1 MRQLLTCELV
11 CQLSAAVT
19 SLEHMTSQT
28 TIDTTGPGDKA
39 PAAPSDLS
47 PASGLRGHPWFT
59 LITVAVGVMMVALDG
74 TIVAIANP
82 AIQKDLKASFADVQW
97 ITNGYFLALAV
108 SLITA
113 GKLGDRFGHRQ
124 TFLIG
129 VVGFAAAS
137 GAIGLSSSIAAV
149 VTFRVFQGLFGALLM
164 PAALGLLRATFPAE
178 KLNMAIGIWGMVI
191 GASTAGGPIL
201 GGVLVEHVNWQS
213 VFFINVPV
221 GAIALVLG
229 LLILLD
235 HRAALGRGPLNEHS
249 ASRSFDILGIVLLSG
264 AMFCLVWALIKAP
277 TWGWGD
283 GRTWTFIAVSVVGF
297 ALFSFWETKVKEPLI
312 PLGLFRSVP
321 LSAGVVLMVLMA
333 IAFMGGL
340 FFVTFY
346 LQNVHGMKPID
357 AGLHLLPL
365 TGMMIVGSPL
375 AGAMITKLGPRIPLA
390 GGMAAT
396 AIAMYGMSTLQTD
409 TGSAVMS
416 LWFALLGLG
425 LAPVMVGATEV
436 IVGNAPMEL
445 SGVAGGLQQAAM
457 QIGGSLGTAV
467 LGAVMASKVDGDL
480 AANWKDAGLPPLTP
494 TQLDQASEAVQVGV
508 APVAKGTPE
517 AIAAKI
523 ADVAHDTFISGMSLA
538 SLVACSVAVVAVFVA
553 LLTKRGENAEAG
565 AGAAHI

>member
-1 MRQLLTCELV
+1 
-11 CQLSAAVT
+11 
-19 SLEHMTSQT
+19 
-28 TIDTTGPGDKA
+28 
-39 PAAPSDLS
+39 
-47 PASGLRGHPWFT
+47 
-59 LITVAVGVMMVALDG
+59 MVALDG

-82 AIQKDLKASFADVQW
+82 TIKADLGASFADVQW

-108 SLITA
+108 TLITA
-113 GKLGDRFGHRQ
+113 GKIGDRFGHRQ

-137 GAIGLSSSIAAV
+137 GAIGLSDSIALV
-149 VTFRVFQGLFGALLM
+149 ITFRVFQGLFGALLM

-201 GGVLVEHVNWQS
+201 GGVLVQHVSWQS

-221 GAIALVLG
+221 GALALVLG

-235 HRAALGRGPLNEHS
+235 HRAENAP
-249 ASRSFDILGIVLLSG
+249 RSFDILGIALLSG

-283 GRTWTFIAVSVVGF
+283 GKTWAFLIASLVGF
-297 ALFSFWETKVKEPLI
+297 ALFGFWETRVREPLI
-312 PLGLFRSVP
+312 PLALFRSVP

-346 LQNVHGMKPID
+346 LQNVHGMSPVD

-365 TGMMIVGSPL
+365 TGMMIVGSPV
-375 AGAMITKLGPRIPLA
+375 AGMLITKTGPRIPLA
-390 GGMAAT
+390 GGMALT
-396 AIAMYGMSTLQTD
+396 AIAMYGMSTLETD
-409 TGSAVMS
+409 TSGAVMS

-467 LGAVMASKVDGDL
+467 LGAVMASKVDNDL
-480 AANWKDAGLPPLTP
+480 AGNWADAKLPPLTGA
-494 TQLDQASEAVQVGV
+494 QLDQASEAVQVGV
-508 APVAKGTPE
+508 APVPKGTPA
-517 AIAAKI
+517 AIAEQI
-523 ADVAHDTFISGMSLA
+523 TGVAHDTFISGMSLA
-538 SLVACSVAVVAVFVA
+538 SLVASGVAAVAILVA
-553 LLTKRGENAEAG
+553 MLTKRGENADAAG
-565 AGAAHI
+565 AGAGHI

>member
-1 MRQLLTCELV
+1 
-11 CQLSAAVT
+11 
-19 SLEHMTSQT
+19 MTSQT
-28 TIDTTGPGDKA
+28 TIDKTGPGSG
-39 PAAPSDLS
+39 PPTPSDAT
-47 PASGLRGHPWFT
+47 PASGLRGHPWVT
-59 LITVAVGVMMVALDG
+59 LVTVAVGVMMVALDG

-82 AIQKDLKASFADVQW
+82 AIGKDLGASLSELQW
-97 ITNGYFLALAV
+97 ITNAYFLALAV

-129 VVGFAAAS
+129 VTGFAAAS
-137 GAIGLSSSIAAV
+137 GAIGLSDSIAMV

-221 GAIALVLG
+221 GVLALVLG
-229 LLILLD
+229 VLILLD
-235 HRAALGRGPLNEHS
+235 HRAENAP
-249 ASRSFDILGIVLLSG
+249 RSFDILGIVLLS
-264 AMFCLVWALIKAP
+264 ASMFFLVWALIKAP
-277 TWGWGD
+277 EWGWGSS
-283 GRTWTFIAVSVVGF
+283 RTWLFVAVSVVGF
-297 ALFSFWETKVKEPLI
+297 ALFAFWETKVKEPLI
-312 PLGLFRSVP
+312 PLAMFRSVP

-346 LQNVHGMKPID
+346 LQNVHGMSPID

-365 TGMMIVGSPL
+365 TGMMIVASPL
-375 AGAMITKLGPRIPLA
+375 AGAMITKVGPRIPLA
-390 GGMAAT
+390 GGMVFT
-396 AIAMYGMSTLQTD
+396 AVAMFGMSTLETD
-409 TGSAVMS
+409 TGSVAMS
-416 LWFALLGLG
+416 IWFAMLGLG

-467 LGAVMASKVDGDL
+467 LGAVMASKVDSDL
-480 AANWKDAGLPPLTP
+480 PGNWADAGLPPLTP
-494 TQLDQASEAVQVGV
+494 EQLGQASEAVQVGA
-508 APVAKGTPE
+508 APVTEGTP
-517 AIAAKI
+517 APIAAKI

-538 SLVACSVAVVAVFVA
+538 SLVAAGVATVAVLVAF
-553 LLTKRGENAEAG
+553 LTKRGDNAEAG
-565 AGAAHI
+565 AGVGHI

>member
-1 MRQLLTCELV
+1 
-11 CQLSAAVT
+11 
-19 SLEHMTSQT
+19 
-28 TIDTTGPGDKA
+28 
-39 PAAPSDLS
+39 
-47 PASGLRGHPWFT
+47 
-59 LITVAVGVMMVALDG
+59 MMVALDG

-82 AIQKDLKASFADVQW
+82 AIQKDLGASFADVQW

-108 SLITA
+108 TLITA

-137 GAIGLSSSIAAV
+137 GAIGLSDSIALV

-201 GGVLVEHVNWQS
+201 GGLLVQHVSWQS

-221 GAIALVLG
+221 GVAALVLG
-229 LLILLD
+229 LLILTD
-235 HRAALGRGPLNEHS
+235 HRAQNAP
-249 ASRSFDILGIVLLSG
+249 RSFDIPGIALLSG

-277 TWGWGD
+277 AWGWGA
-283 GRTWTFIAVSVVGF
+283 GLTWTFLGASVLGF
-297 ALFSFWETKVKEPLI
+297 ALFALWETRVEEPLI

-333 IAFMGGL
+333 IAFLGGL

-346 LQNVHGMKPID
+346 LQNVHGMSPVD

-375 AGAMITKLGPRIPLA
+375 AGALITKTGPRIPLA
-390 GGMAAT
+390 GGMALT
-396 AIAMYGMSTLQTD
+396 AISMYGMSTLD
-409 TGSAVMS
+409 TGTSGGVMS
-416 LWFALLGLG
+416 LWFAGLGLG

-480 AANWKDAGLPPLTP
+480 AGNWTAAKLPPLTP
-494 TQLDQASEAVQVGV
+494 AQLDQASQAVQVGA
-508 APVAKGTPE
+508 APVAKGTPPE
-517 AIAAKI
+517 LAAKI
-523 ADVAHDTFISGMSLA
+523 TTVAHDTFISGMSLA
-538 SLVACSVAVVAVFVA
+538 CLVAAVVAVVAVFVA
-553 LLTKRGENAEAG
+553 LLTKRGENADAAG
-565 AGAAHI
+565 AGAGHV

>member
-1 MRQLLTCELV
+1 
-11 CQLSAAVT
+11 
-19 SLEHMTSQT
+19 MTSQT
-28 TIDTTGPGDKA
+28 TIDKTGSGGDA
-39 PAAPSDLS
+39 PAVPSDAA
-47 PASGLRGHPWFT
+47 PAKGLRGHPWFT

-82 AIQKDLKASFADVQW
+82 AIQKDLGATFAEVQW

-137 GAIGLSSSIAAV
+137 GAIGMSDSIALV

-221 GAIALVLG
+221 GILAVVLG
-229 LLILLD
+229 VLILLD
-235 HRAALGRGPLNEHS
+235 HRAEKAP
-249 ASRSFDILGIVLLSG
+249 RSFDILGIALLSA

-277 TWGWGD
+277 EWGWGD
-283 GRTWTFIAVSVVGF
+283 GKTWAFIAASVIGF
-297 ALFSFWETKVKEPLI
+297 ALFGFWETKVREPLI
-312 PLGLFRSVP
+312 PLALFRSVP

-346 LQNVHGMKPID
+346 LQNVHGMSPID

-375 AGAMITKLGPRIPLA
+375 AGAMITKFGPRVPLA
-390 GGMAAT
+390 GGMALT

-409 TGSAVMS
+409 TGSGIMS
-416 LWFALLGLG
+416 VWFALLGLG

-467 LGAVMASKVDGDL
+467 LGAVMASKVDSDL
-480 AANWKDAGLPPLTP
+480 AGNWADAGLPALTP
-494 TQLDQASEAVQVGV
+494 AQEAQASEAVQVGV
-508 APVAKGTPE
+508 APVAPGTPD
-517 AIAAKI
+517 AVVTKI
-523 ADVAHDTFISGMSLA
+523 TDVAHDTFISGMSLA
-538 SLVACSVAVVAVFVA
+538 SLVAAGVALVAVAVAF
-553 LLTKRGENAEAG
+553 LTKRGENAEAG

>member
-1 MRQLLTCELV
+1 
-11 CQLSAAVT
+11 
-19 SLEHMTSQT
+19 MTSQT
-28 TIDTTGPGDKA
+28 TIDKAGPGDGT
-39 PAAPSDLS
+39 PAAPSDAT
-47 PASGLRGHPWFT
+47 PGRGLRGHPWFT

-82 AIQKDLKASFADVQW
+82 AIASDLGATFAEVQW
-97 ITNGYFLALAV
+97 ITNSYFLALAV

-137 GAIGLSSSIAAV
+137 GAIGLSDSIALV
-149 VTFRVFQGLFGALLM
+149 IVFRVLQGLFGALLM

-221 GAIALVLG
+221 GVLAVALG
-229 LLILLD
+229 AWILLD
-235 HRAALGRGPLNEHS
+235 HRAENAP
-249 ASRSFDILGIVLLSG
+249 RSFDLLGIGLLSG

-277 TWGWGD
+277 EWGWGD
-283 GRTWTFIAVSVVGF
+283 TKTWAFIAVAVVGF
-297 ALFSFWETKVKEPLI
+297 ALFAFWETKVKEPLI

-346 LQNVHGMKPID
+346 LQNVHGMSPID

-375 AGAMITKLGPRIPLA
+375 AGAMITKVGPRIPLA
-390 GGMAAT
+390 GGMAFT
-396 AIAMYGMSTLQTD
+396 ALAMYGMSTLEKT
-409 TGSAVMS
+409 TGSGVMS

-467 LGAVMASKVDGDL
+467 LGAVMASKVDSDL
-480 AANWKDAGLPPLTP
+480 EGNWAKAGLPPLTP
-494 TQLDQASEAVQVGV
+494 EQAGQASEAVQVGV
-508 APVAKGTPE
+508 APVAEGTPPQ
-517 AIAAKI
+517 IAAKI
-523 ADVAHDTFISGMSLA
+523 TDVAHDTFISGMSMA
-538 SLVACSVAVVAVFVA
+538 SLTAAGVAAVAVLVAF
-553 LLTKRGENAEAG
+553 LTKRGANAEAG
-565 AGAAHI
+565 AGVGHI

>member
-1 MRQLLTCELV
+1 
-11 CQLSAAVT
+11 
-19 SLEHMTSQT
+19 MTSQT
-28 TIDTTGPGDKA
+28 TVDKADKA
-39 PAAPSDLS
+39 PEPVSVPAP
-47 PASGLRGHPWFT
+47 AKGLRGHPWLT
-59 LITVAVGVMMVALDG
+59 LFSVAIGVMMVALDG

-82 AIQKDLKASFADVQW
+82 AIQKDLGASFADVQW

-108 SLITA
+108 TLITA

-129 VVGFAAAS
+129 VIGFAAAS
-137 GAIGLSSSIAAV
+137 GAIGLSDSIALV

-201 GGVLVEHVNWQS
+201 GGLLVQHVSWQS

-221 GAIALVLG
+221 GVIALVLG
-229 LLILLD
+229 LLILKD
-235 HRAALGRGPLNEHS
+235 HRAENAP
-249 ASRSFDILGIVLLSG
+249 RSFDILGIVLLSG

-283 GRTWTFIAVSVVGF
+283 GLTWTFLAASVLCF
-297 ALFSFWETKVKEPLI
+297 ALFAIWETRVKEPLI
-312 PLGLFRSVP
+312 PLALFRSVP

-346 LQNVHGMKPID
+346 LQNVHGMSPVD
-357 AGLHLLPL
+357 SGLHLLPL

-375 AGAMITKLGPRIPLA
+375 AGAMITKVGPRIPLA
-390 GGMAAT
+390 GGMLLT
-396 AIAMYGMSTLQTD
+396 AVAMYGMSTLESG
-409 TGSAVMS
+409 TGSGIMS

-467 LGAVMASKVDGDL
+467 LGAVMASKVDNDL
-480 AANWKDAGLPPLTP
+480 AGNWTDAKLPPLTP
-494 TQLDQASEAVQVGV
+494 AQLDQASEAVQVGV
-508 APVAKGTPE
+508 GPVPKGTPAVLAE
-517 AIAAKI
+517 KI
-523 ADVAHDTFISGMSLA
+523 TSVAHDTFISGMSLA
-538 SLVACSVAVVAVFVA
+538 CLVAAGVAVVAIFVA
-553 LLTKRGENAEAG
+553 LLTKRGANAEAG

>member
-1 MRQLLTCELV
+1 MSCQLLTGEMN
-11 CQLSAAVT
+11 CQVSVTDT
-19 SLEHMTSQT
+19 SLERMTSQT
-28 TIDTTGPGDKA
+28 TLDKA
-39 PAAPSDLS
+39 GQGDGPSAGPS
-47 PASGLRGHPWFT
+47 EATPGKGLRGHPWFT
-59 LITVAVGVMMVALDG
+59 LFTVAVGVMMVALDG

-82 AIQKDLKASFADVQW
+82 AIASDLGATLADVQW
-97 ITNGYFLALAV
+97 ITNAYFLALAV

-137 GAIGLSSSIAAV
+137 GAIGLSDSITLV
-149 VTFRVFQGLFGALLM
+149 IVFRVLQGLFGALLM

-201 GGVLVEHVNWQS
+201 GGVLVEHVSWQS

-221 GAIALVLG
+221 GVLAVALGVW
-229 LLILLD
+229 ILLD
-235 HRAALGRGPLNEHS
+235 HRAENAP
-249 ASRSFDILGIVLLSG
+249 RSFDIPGIALLSG

-277 TWGWGD
+277 EWGWGD
-283 GRTWTFIAVSVVGF
+283 GRTWAFIAASVVGF
-297 ALFSFWETKVKEPLI
+297 AVFAFWETKVREPLI
-312 PLGLFRSVP
+312 PLALFRSVP

-346 LQNVHGMKPID
+346 LQNVHGLSPVD

-375 AGAMITKLGPRIPLA
+375 AGVMITKVGPRIPLA
-390 GGMAAT
+390 GGMACT
-396 AIAMYGMSTLQTD
+396 ALAMYGISTLEKS
-409 TGSAVMS
+409 TGSLTMS
-416 LWFALLGLG
+416 IWFALLGLG

-436 IVGNAPMEL
+436 IVGNAPLEL
-445 SGVAGGLQQAAM
+445 SGVAGGLQQSAM
-457 QIGGSLGTAV
+457 QVGGSLGTAV

-480 AANWKDAGLPPLTP
+480 PGNWEKAGLPPLTP
-494 TQLDQASEAVQVGV
+494 EQAGQASEAVQVGV
-508 APVAKGTPE
+508 PPVPKGTPE

-523 ADVAHDTFISGMSLA
+523 TDVAHDTFISGMSVA
-538 SLVACSVAVVAVFVA
+538 SLVAAGVAAVAVLVA

-565 AGAAHI
+565 AGVGHI

>member
-1 MRQLLTCELV
+1 
-11 CQLSAAVT
+11 
-19 SLEHMTSQT
+19 MTSQT
-28 TIDTTGPGDKA
+28 TIDKTGSGGDA
-39 PAAPSDLS
+39 PAVPSDAA
-47 PASGLRGHPWFT
+47 PAKGLRGHPWFT

-82 AIQKDLKASFADVQW
+82 AIQKDLGATFAEVQW

-137 GAIGLSSSIAAV
+137 GAIGMSDSIALV

-221 GAIALVLG
+221 GILAVVLG
-229 LLILLD
+229 VLILLD
-235 HRAALGRGPLNEHS
+235 HRAEKAP
-249 ASRSFDILGIVLLSG
+249 RSFDILGIALLSA

-277 TWGWGD
+277 EWGWGD
-283 GRTWTFIAVSVVGF
+283 GKTWAFIAASVIGF
-297 ALFSFWETKVKEPLI
+297 ALFGFWETKVREPLI
-312 PLGLFRSVP
+312 PLALFRSVP

-346 LQNVHGMKPID
+346 LQNVHGMSPID

-375 AGAMITKLGPRIPLA
+375 AGAMITKFGPRVPLA
-390 GGMAAT
+390 GGMALT
-396 AIAMYGMSTLQTD
+396 AIAMYGMSTLATD
-409 TGSAVMS
+409 TGSGIMS
-416 LWFALLGLG
+416 VWFALLGLG

-467 LGAVMASKVDGDL
+467 LGAVMASKVDSDL
-480 AANWKDAGLPPLTP
+480 AGNWADAGLPALTP
-494 TQLDQASEAVQVGV
+494 AQEAQASEAVQVGV
-508 APVAKGTPE
+508 APVAPGTPD
-517 AIAAKI
+517 AVVTKI
-523 ADVAHDTFISGMSLA
+523 TDVAHDTFISGMSLA
-538 SLVACSVAVVAVFVA
+538 SLVAAGVALVAVAVAF
-553 LLTKRGENAEAG
+553 LTKRGENAEAG

>member
-1 MRQLLTCELV
+1 
-11 CQLSAAVT
+11 
-19 SLEHMTSQT
+19 MTSQT
-28 TIDTTGPGDKA
+28 TIDTTGAGDGA
-39 PAAPSDLS
+39 SRSPSDQP
-47 PASGLRGHPWFT
+47 PASGLRGHPWLT
-59 LITVAVGVMMVALDG
+59 LLTVAVGVMMVALDG

-82 AIQKDLKASFADVQW
+82 AIQADLKASFADVQW

-108 SLITA
+108 ALITA

-149 VTFRVFQGLFGALLM
+149 VTFRVLQGLFGALLM

-221 GAIALVLG
+221 GVLACVLG
-229 LLILLD
+229 VLILLD
-235 HRAALGRGPLNEHS
+235 HRAENAP
-249 ASRSFDILGIVLLSG
+249 RSFDILGIALLST

-283 GRTWTFIAVSVVGF
+283 GLTWSFIVASAVLFTLF
-297 ALFSFWETKVKEPLI
+297 AFWETKVKEPLI
-312 PLGLFRSVP
+312 PLGLFRSVA

-346 LQNVHGMKPID
+346 LQNVHGMSPID

-390 GGMAAT
+390 GGMASV
-396 AIAMYGMSTLQTD
+396 AIAMFGMSTLETD

-480 AANWKDAGLPPLTP
+480 AGNWKDAGLPALTP
-494 TQLDQASEAVQVGV
+494 AQLDQASEAVQVGV
-508 APVAKGTPE
+508 APVAKGTPPE
-517 AIAAKI
+517 IVAKI
-523 ADVAHDTFISGMSLA
+523 TDVAHDTFISGMSLA
-538 SLVACSVAVVAVFVA
+538 SLVAAGVAAFAILVA
-553 LLTKRGENAEAG
+553 LFTKRGANAEAG
-565 AGAAHI
+565 AGVGHI

>member
-1 MRQLLTCELV
+1 
-11 CQLSAAVT
+11 
-19 SLEHMTSQT
+19 MTSQT
-28 TIDTTGPGDKA
+28 TIDTTGSGGKASAGPSGATPGK
-39 PAAPSDLS
+39 
-47 PASGLRGHPWFT
+47 GLRGHPWLT

-82 AIQKDLKASFADVQW
+82 AIQKDLGATFAEVQW

-137 GAIGLSSSIAAV
+137 GAIGLSDSIAFV
-149 VTFRVFQGLFGALLM
+149 VVFRVLQGLFGALLM

-221 GAIALVLG
+221 GVVAVVLG
-229 LLILLD
+229 VLILLD
-235 HRAALGRGPLNEHS
+235 HRAENAP
-249 ASRSFDILGIVLLSG
+249 RSFDLLGIALLST
-264 AMFCLVWALIKAP
+264 AVFCLVWALIKAP
-277 TWGWGD
+277 PSEWGWGD
-283 GRTWTFIAVSVVGF
+283 VKTLSFLGASVLCF
-297 ALFSFWETKVKEPLI
+297 ALFAFWETKVKEPLI
-312 PLGLFRSVP
+312 PLALFRSVA

-346 LQNVHGMKPID
+346 LQNVHGMSPID

-375 AGAMITKLGPRIPLA
+375 AGAMITKLGPRVPLA
-390 GGMAAT
+390 GGMALT
-396 AIAMYGMSTLQTD
+396 AIAMYGMSTLETD
-409 TGSAVMS
+409 TGSGIMS

-467 LGAVMASKVDGDL
+467 LGAVMASKVNSDL
-480 AANWKDAGLPPLTP
+480 AGNWEKAGLPPLTP
-494 TQLDQASEAVQVGV
+494 EQEHQASEAVQVGV
-508 APVAKGTPE
+508 PPVAPGTPD

-523 ADVAHDTFISGMSLA
+523 TGVAHDTFISGMSAA
-538 SLVACSVAVVAVFVA
+538 SLVAAGVAVVAVLVA
-553 LLTKRGENAEAG
+553 FLTKRGENAEAG

>member
-1 MRQLLTCELV
+1 
-11 CQLSAAVT
+11 
-19 SLEHMTSQT
+19 MTSQT
-28 TIDTTGPGDKA
+28 TIDKTGSGGDA
-39 PAAPSDLS
+39 PVVPSDAT
-47 PASGLRGHPWFT
+47 PGKGLRGHPWLT

-82 AIQKDLKASFADVQW
+82 AIQKDLGATFAQVQW

-137 GAIGLSSSIAAV
+137 GAIGLSDSIALV

-221 GAIALVLG
+221 GILAVVLG
-229 LLILLD
+229 VMILLD
-235 HRAALGRGPLNEHS
+235 HRAENAP
-249 ASRSFDILGIVLLSG
+249 RSFDILGIALLSA
-264 AMFCLVWALIKAP
+264 AMFSLVWALIKAP
-277 TWGWGD
+277 EWGWGD
-283 GRTWTFIAVSVVGF
+283 GRTWLFIAASVVGF
-297 ALFSFWETKVKEPLI
+297 TVFALWETKVKEPLI

-346 LQNVHGMKPID
+346 LQNVHGMSPID

-375 AGAMITKLGPRIPLA
+375 AGAMITKVGPRIPLA
-390 GGMAAT
+390 GGMAFT

-409 TGSAVMS
+409 TASGVMS
-416 LWFALLGLG
+416 LWFAMLGLG

-436 IVGNAPMEL
+436 IVGNAPLEL

-467 LGAVMASKVDGDL
+467 LGAVMASKVDSDL
-480 AANWKDAGLPPLTP
+480 AGNWTSAGLPPLTAA
-494 TQLDQASEAVQVGV
+494 QEAQASEAVQVGV
-508 APVAKGTPE
+508 PPVAPGTPD

-523 ADVAHDTFISGMSLA
+523 TGVAHDTFISGMSAA
-538 SLVACSVAVVAVFVA
+538 SLVAAAVAVVAVGIAF
-553 LLTKRGENAEAG
+553 LTKRGENAEAG

>member
-1 MRQLLTCELV
+1 
-11 CQLSAAVT
+11 
-19 SLEHMTSQT
+19 MTSQT
-28 TIDTTGPGDKA
+28 TISATGPGDKA
-39 PAAPSDLS
+39 AAAPSDPTPS
-47 PASGLRGHPWFT
+47 TGLRGHPWFT

-82 AIQKDLKASFADVQW
+82 AIQKDLGASFADVQW

-129 VVGFAAAS
+129 VTGFAAAS
-137 GAIGLSSSIAAV
+137 GAIGLSHSIAFV
-149 VTFRVFQGLFGALLM
+149 VTFRVLQGLFGALLM

-178 KLNMAIGIWGMVI
+178 KLNMAIGLWGMVI

-221 GAIALVLG
+221 GAIALILG
-229 LLILLD
+229 LLILRD
-235 HRAALGRGPLNEHS
+235 HRAENAP
-249 ASRSFDILGIVLLSG
+249 RSFDLLGIALLSG

-277 TWGWGD
+277 TWGWGS
-283 GRTWTFIAVSVVGF
+283 GTTWAFLAASVLGF
-297 ALFSFWETKVKEPLI
+297 GLFAFWEQRVKEPLI

-346 LQNVHGMKPID
+346 LQNVHGMSPID

-375 AGAMITKLGPRIPLA
+375 AGAAITKLGPRIPLA

-396 AIAMYGMSTLQTD
+396 AIAMYGMSTLESD

-416 LWFALLGLG
+416 IWFALLGFG

-467 LGAVMASKVDGDL
+467 LGAVMASRVDSDL
-480 AANWKDAGLPPLTP
+480 PGNWTDAGLPKLTRP
-494 TQLDQASEAVQVGV
+494 QLDATAEAVQVGV
-508 APVAKGTPE
+508 APVAPGTP
-517 AIAAKI
+517 AAVAAKI
-523 ADVAHDTFISGMSLA
+523 TQVAHDTFISGMSLA
-538 SLVACSVAVVAVFVA
+538 CLVAAGVAVVAVFVA

>member
-1 MRQLLTCELV
+1 
-11 CQLSAAVT
+11 
-19 SLEHMTSQT
+19 MTSQT
-28 TIDTTGPGDKA
+28 TLGKLGPGDGVPSGSA
-39 PAAPSDLS
+39 PAR
-47 PASGLRGHPWFT
+47 GLRGHPWVT
-59 LITVAVGVMMVALDG
+59 LVTVAVGVMMVALDG

-82 AIQKDLKASFADVQW
+82 AIQNDLGASLADVQW
-97 ITNGYFLALAV
+97 ITNAYFLALAV
-108 SLITA
+108 ALITA

-129 VVGFAAAS
+129 VAGFAVSS
-137 GAIGLSSSIAAV
+137 GAIGLSSSIGAV
-149 VTFRVFQGLFGALLM
+149 IVFRVFQGLFGALLM

-221 GAIALVLG
+221 GILAVVLG
-229 LLILLD
+229 VLILLD
-235 HRAALGRGPLNEHS
+235 HRAENRP
-249 ASRSFDILGIVLLSG
+249 RSFDILGIVLLS
-264 AMFCLVWALIKAP
+264 ASMFALVWALIKAP
-277 TWGWGD
+277 EWGWGS
-283 GRTWTFIAVSVVGF
+283 GQTWLYIIGSVVGF
-297 ALFSFWETKVKEPLI
+297 ALFSFWETKVREPLI
-312 PLGLFRSVP
+312 PLAMFRSVP

-346 LQNVHGMKPID
+346 LQNVHGMSPVD

-365 TGMMIVGSPL
+365 TAMMIVASPL
-375 AGAMITKLGPRIPLA
+375 AGAAITKVGPRIPLA
-390 GGMAAT
+390 GGMTCT
-396 AIAMYGMSTLQTD
+396 AIAMYGISTLQTD
-409 TGSAVMS
+409 SGSGVMS

-467 LGAVMASKVDGDL
+467 LGAVMASKVDSDL
-480 AANWKDAGLPPLTP
+480 AGNWADAGLPELSPA
-494 TQLDQASEAVQVGV
+494 QAHQASEAVQVGV
-508 APVAKGTPE
+508 APVPPGTPAE
-517 AIAAKI
+517 IAGKI
-523 ADVAHDTFISGMSLA
+523 SDVAHDTFISGMSLA
-538 SLVACSVAVVAVFVA
+538 SLVAAGVAVVAVAVA
-553 LLTKRGENAEAG
+553 FLTKRGDNAEAG
-565 AGAAHI
+565 AGMGHI

>member
-1 MRQLLTCELV
+1 
-11 CQLSAAVT
+11 
-19 SLEHMTSQT
+19 MTSQT
-28 TIDTTGPGDKA
+28 TIDTTGPGDRA
-39 PAAPSDLS
+39 STDPSGPTPAA
-47 PASGLRGHPWFT
+47 GLRGHPWLT

-82 AIQKDLKASFADVQW
+82 AIQKDLGASFADVQW

-108 SLITA
+108 CLITA

-129 VVGFAAAS
+129 VTGFAAAS
-137 GAIGLSSSIAAV
+137 GAIGLSNSIAAV
-149 VTFRVFQGLFGALLM
+149 VTFRVLQGLFGALLM

-221 GAIALVLG
+221 GALALLLG

-235 HRAALGRGPLNEHS
+235 HRAKNAP
-249 ASRSFDILGIVLLSG
+249 RSFDLPGIVLLSG

-283 GRTWTFIAVSVVGF
+283 VKTWSFIGASALLFVLF
-297 ALFSFWETKVKEPLI
+297 ALWETRVAEPLI
-312 PLGLFRSVP
+312 PLGMFRSVP

-346 LQNVHGMKPID
+346 LQNVHGMSPID

-375 AGAMITKLGPRIPLA
+375 AGAAITKLGPRIPLA

-396 AIAMYGMSTLQTD
+396 AVAMYGMSTLEAD
-409 TGSAVMS
+409 TGSGVMS
-416 LWFALLGLG
+416 IWFALLGFG

-467 LGAVMASKVDGDL
+467 LGAVMASKVDSDL
-480 AANWKDAGLPPLTP
+480 PGNWTGAGLPKLTP
-494 TQLDQASEAVQVGV
+494 EQLDQASEAVQVGV
-508 APVAKGTPE
+508 APVAKGMPE
-517 AIAAKI
+517 QLVAKI
-523 ADVAHDTFISGMSLA
+523 TSVAHDTFISGMSLA
-538 SLVACSVAVVAVFVA
+538 SLVAAGVAAFAVLVA
-553 LLTKRGENAEAG
+553 LLTKRGQNAEAG
-565 AGAAHI
+565 AGVGHI

>member
-1 MRQLLTCELV
+1 
-11 CQLSAAVT
+11 
-19 SLEHMTSQT
+19 MTSQT
-28 TIDTTGPGDKA
+28 IGTTGSGGRA
-39 PAAPSDLS
+39 PQAPSEEAPRS
-47 PASGLRGHPWFT
+47 SGLRGHPWFT

-129 VVGFAAAS
+129 VTGFAAAS
-137 GAIGLSSSIAAV
+137 GAIGLSHSIAAV

-235 HRAALGRGPLNEHS
+235 HRAENAP
-249 ASRSFDILGIVLLSG
+249 RSFDILGIALLSA

-283 GRTWTFIAVSVVGF
+283 GRTWTFIAASVLGF

-346 LQNVHGMKPID
+346 LQNVHGMSPID

-365 TGMMIVGSPL
+365 TGMMIVASPL
-375 AGAMITKLGPRIPLA
+375 AGFAITKLGPRVPLA
-390 GGMAAT
+390 GGMIAT
-396 AIAMYGMSTLQTD
+396 AVAMYGMSTLEVD

-416 LWFALLGLG
+416 IWFGLLGLG

-467 LGAVMASKVDGDL
+467 LGAVMASKVDNDL

-494 TQLDQASEAVQVGV
+494 AQLHQASEAVQVGV

-517 AIAAKI
+517 PIVAKI
-523 ADVAHDTFISGMSLA
+523 TGVAHDTFISGMSLA
-538 SLVACSVAVVAVFVA
+538 SLVACGVAAVAVLVA

-565 AGAAHI
+565 AGVGHV

>member
-1 MRQLLTCELV
+1 
-11 CQLSAAVT
+11 
-19 SLEHMTSQT
+19 MTSQT
-28 TIDTTGPGDKA
+28 TISATGPGDKA
-39 PAAPSDLS
+39 PAAPSDPTPS
-47 PASGLRGHPWFT
+47 TGLRGHPWFT

-82 AIQKDLKASFADVQW
+82 AIQKDLGASFADVQW

-129 VVGFAAAS
+129 VTGFALAS
-137 GAIGLSSSIAAV
+137 GAIGLSHSIAFV
-149 VTFRVFQGLFGALLM
+149 VTFRVLQGLFGALLM

-178 KLNMAIGIWGMVI
+178 KLNMAIGLWGMVI

-221 GAIALVLG
+221 GAIALILG
-229 LLILLD
+229 LLILRD
-235 HRAALGRGPLNEHS
+235 HRAENAP
-249 ASRSFDILGIVLLSG
+249 RSFDLLGIALLSG

-277 TWGWGD
+277 TWGWGS
-283 GRTWTFIAVSVVGF
+283 GTTWAFLAASVLGF
-297 ALFSFWETKVKEPLI
+297 ALFAFWEQRVKEPLI

-346 LQNVHGMKPID
+346 LQNVHGMSPID

-375 AGAMITKLGPRIPLA
+375 AGAAITKLGPRIPLA

-396 AIAMYGMSTLQTD
+396 AIAMYGMSTLESD

-416 LWFALLGLG
+416 IWFALLGFG

-467 LGAVMASKVDGDL
+467 LGAVMASRVDSDL
-480 AANWKDAGLPPLTP
+480 PGNWADAGLPKLTQP
-494 TQLDQASEAVQVGV
+494 QLDATAEAVQVGV
-508 APVAKGTPE
+508 APIAKGTPE
-517 AIAAKI
+517 AVAAKI
-523 ADVAHDTFISGMSLA
+523 TQVAHDTFISGMSLA
-538 SLVACSVAVVAVFVA
+538 CLVAAGVAVVAVFVA

>member
-1 MRQLLTCELV
+1 
-11 CQLSAAVT
+11 
-19 SLEHMTSQT
+19 MTSQT
-28 TIDTTGPGDKA
+28 TIDKAGPGDGA
-39 PAAPSDLS
+39 PAAPSDAK
-47 PASGLRGHPWFT
+47 PDKGLRGHPWFT

-82 AIQKDLKASFADVQW
+82 AIGKDLGASLAQLQW
-97 ITNGYFLALAV
+97 ITNAYFLALAV
-108 SLITA
+108 TLITA

-129 VVGFAAAS
+129 VAGFAAAS
-137 GAIGLSSSIAAV
+137 AAIGLSGSIALV

-221 GAIALVLG
+221 GILAVLLG
-229 LLILLD
+229 VWILLD
-235 HRAALGRGPLNEHS
+235 HRAENAP
-249 ASRSFDILGIVLLSG
+249 RSFDVLGIALLSG

-277 TWGWGD
+277 EWGWGD
-283 GRTWTFIAVSVVGF
+283 GETWLYIVASVAGFLLF
-297 ALFSFWETKVKEPLI
+297 ALWETRVKEPLI
-312 PLGLFRSVP
+312 PLTLFRSVP

-346 LQNVHGMKPID
+346 LQNVHGMGPVD

-365 TGMMIVGSPL
+365 TGMMIVASPL
-375 AGAMITKLGPRIPLA
+375 AGALITKVGPRIPLA
-390 GGMAAT
+390 GGMACT
-396 AIAMYGMSTLQTD
+396 AIAMFGMSTLEKD
-409 TGSAVMS
+409 TGSGPMS
-416 LWFALLGLG
+416 LWFAVLGLG

-467 LGAVMASKVDGDL
+467 LGAVMASKVDSDL
-480 AANWKDAGLPPLTP
+480 EGNWTKVGLPPLTP
-494 TQLDQASEAVQVGV
+494 EQSGQAAEAVQVGV
-508 APVAKGTPE
+508 APVPKGTPE

-523 ADVAHDTFISGMSLA
+523 TDVAHDTFISGMHLA
-538 SLVACSVAVVAVFVA
+538 SLVAAGVAVVAVLVA
-553 LLTKRGENAEAG
+553 FLTKRGANAEAG
-565 AGAAHI
+565 AGVGHI

>member
-1 MRQLLTCELV
+1 
-11 CQLSAAVT
+11 
-19 SLEHMTSQT
+19 MTSQT
-28 TIDTTGPGDKA
+28 VNATGPGDEV
-39 PAAPSDLS
+39 PAAPSEAT
-47 PASGLRGHPWFT
+47 PATGRRGHPWLT

-82 AIQKDLKASFADVQW
+82 AIGKDLHASWAQLQW
-97 ITNGYFLALAV
+97 ITNAYFLALAV

-129 VVGFAAAS
+129 VTGFAAAS
-137 GAIGLSSSIAAV
+137 GAIGLSDSIAMV

-213 VFFINVPV
+213 VFFVNVPV
-221 GAIALVLG
+221 GLLALFLG

-235 HRAALGRGPLNEHS
+235 HRAENAP
-249 ASRSFDILGIVLLSG
+249 RSFDVPGIALLSG

-283 GRTWTFIAVSVVGF
+283 GRTWLFIVASVVGF
-297 ALFSFWETKVKEPLI
+297 ALFSFWETKVKEPLV

-346 LQNVHGMKPID
+346 LQNVHGMSPIG

-375 AGAMITKLGPRIPLA
+375 AGALITRLGPRIPLA

-467 LGAVMASKVDGDL
+467 LGAVMASKVDNDL
-480 AANWKDAGLPPLTP
+480 AGNWADAGLPKLTP
-494 TQLDQASEAVQVGV
+494 AQLDQAAEAVQQGV

-517 AIAAKI
+517 PIAAKI
-523 ADVAHDTFISGMSLA
+523 ADVAHDTFVSGMSLA
-538 SLVACSVAVVAVFVA
+538 SLVAAGVAAVAVLVA

-565 AGAAHI
+565 AGVGHI

>member
-1 MRQLLTCELV
+1 
-11 CQLSAAVT
+11 
-19 SLEHMTSQT
+19 MTSQT
-28 TIDTTGPGDKA
+28 TIDTTGPGGKPPLTPPDQP
-39 PAAPSDLS
+39 PAK
-47 PASGLRGHPWFT
+47 GLRGHPWFT

-82 AIQKDLKASFADVQW
+82 AIASDLGATFAEVQW
-97 ITNGYFLALAV
+97 ITNAYFLALAV

-137 GAIGLSSSIAAV
+137 GAIGLSDSIALV

-221 GAIALVLG
+221 GAVALVLG
-229 LLILLD
+229 VLILLD
-235 HRAALGRGPLNEHS
+235 HRAENAP
-249 ASRSFDILGIVLLSG
+249 RSFDLLGIALLSA

-277 TWGWGD
+277 EWGWGD
-283 GRTWTFIAVSVVGF
+283 GKTWAFLLVSVVGF
-297 ALFSFWETKVKEPLI
+297 ALFAVWETKVKEPLI
-312 PLGLFRSVP
+312 PLALFRSVP

-346 LQNVHGMKPID
+346 LQNVHGMSPID

-396 AIAMYGMSTLQTD
+396 AIAMYGMSTLETD
-409 TGSAVMS
+409 TGSGIMS
-416 LWFALLGLG
+416 VWFALLGLG

-467 LGAVMASKVDGDL
+467 LGAVMASKVDSDL
-480 AANWKDAGLPPLTP
+480 PVNWKDAGLPELTP
-494 TQLDQASEAVQVGV
+494 TQLDQAAEAVQVGV

-517 AIAAKI
+517 PVAAQI
-523 ADVAHDTFISGMSLA
+523 TDVAHDTFISGMSLA
-538 SLVACSVAVVAVFVA
+538 SLVAAGVAVVAVFVA
-553 LLTKRGENAEAG
+553 LLTKRGENAETG
-565 AGAAHI
+565 AGVGHI

>member
-1 MRQLLTCELV
+1 
-11 CQLSAAVT
+11 
-19 SLEHMTSQT
+19 MTSQT
-28 TIDTTGPGDKA
+28 TIDKTGPEDKT
-39 PAAPSDLS
+39 PDSPLDRAPST
-47 PASGLRGHPWFT
+47 GLRGHPWFT

-82 AIQKDLKASFADVQW
+82 AIAKDLGATFADVQW
-97 ITNGYFLALAV
+97 ITNAYFLALAV

-129 VVGFAAAS
+129 VTGFAAAS
-137 GAIGLSSSIAAV
+137 GAIGLSHSIALV

-201 GGVLVEHVNWQS
+201 GGLLVQHVSWQS

-221 GAIALVLG
+221 GLIALVLG

-235 HRAALGRGPLNEHS
+235 HRAENAP
-249 ASRSFDILGIVLLSG
+249 RSFDILGIVLLSG

-277 TWGWGD
+277 AWGWGD
-283 GRTWTFIAVSVVGF
+283 GKTWLFLGLSVLGF
-297 ALFSFWETKVKEPLI
+297 ALFSFWETRVREPLI
-312 PLGLFRSVP
+312 PLALFRSVP

-346 LQNVHGMKPID
+346 LQSVHGMSPVD

-375 AGAMITKLGPRIPLA
+375 AGLAITKLGPRIPLA
-390 GGMAAT
+390 SGMAAT
-396 AIAMYGMSTLQTD
+396 AIAMYGMSTLEAD
-409 TGSAVMS
+409 TSSGVMS
-416 LWFALLGLG
+416 VWFALLGFG

-457 QIGGSLGTAV
+457 QVGGSLGTAV
-467 LGAVMASKVDGDL
+467 LGAVMASKVDNDL
-480 AANWKDAGLPPLTP
+480 PGNWTDAKLPPLTP
-494 TQLDQASEAVQVGV
+494 AQLDQASEAVRVGV
-508 APVAKGTPE
+508 APVTKDTPA
-517 AIAAKI
+517 AIAAQI
-523 ADVAHDTFISGMSLA
+523 TDVAHETFISGMSLA
-538 SLVACSVAVVAVFVA
+538 CLVAAGVAVVAVFVA

-565 AGAAHI
+565 AGVGHI

>member
-1 MRQLLTCELV
+1 
-11 CQLSAAVT
+11 
-19 SLEHMTSQT
+19 MTSQT
-28 TIDTTGPGDKA
+28 TLDKA
-39 PAAPSDLS
+39 GQGDGPSAGPS
-47 PASGLRGHPWFT
+47 EATPGKGLRGHPWFT
-59 LITVAVGVMMVALDG
+59 LFTVAVGVMMVALDG

-82 AIQKDLKASFADVQW
+82 AIASDLGATLADVQW
-97 ITNGYFLALAV
+97 ITNAYFLALAV

-137 GAIGLSSSIAAV
+137 GAIGLSDSITLV
-149 VTFRVFQGLFGALLM
+149 IVFRVLQGLFGALLM

-221 GAIALVLG
+221 GVLAVALGVW
-229 LLILLD
+229 ILLD
-235 HRAALGRGPLNEHS
+235 HRAENAP
-249 ASRSFDILGIVLLSG
+249 RSFDIPGIALLSG

-277 TWGWGD
+277 EWGWGD
-283 GRTWTFIAVSVVGF
+283 GRTWAFIAASVVGF
-297 ALFSFWETKVKEPLI
+297 AVFAFWETKVREPLI
-312 PLGLFRSVP
+312 PLALFRSVP

-346 LQNVHGMKPID
+346 LQNVHGLSPVD

-375 AGAMITKLGPRIPLA
+375 AGVMITKVGPRIPLA
-390 GGMAAT
+390 GGMACT
-396 AIAMYGMSTLQTD
+396 ALAMYGISTLEKS
-409 TGSAVMS
+409 TGSLAMS
-416 LWFALLGLG
+416 VWFALLGLG

-436 IVGNAPMEL
+436 IVGNAPLEL
-445 SGVAGGLQQAAM
+445 SGVAGGLQQSAM
-457 QIGGSLGTAV
+457 QVGGSLGTAV

-480 AANWKDAGLPPLTP
+480 PGNWEKAGLPPLTP
-494 TQLDQASEAVQVGV
+494 EQAGQASEAVQVGV
-508 APVAKGTPE
+508 PPVPKGTPE

-523 ADVAHDTFISGMSLA
+523 TDVAHDTFISGMSLA
-538 SLVACSVAVVAVFVA
+538 SLVAAGVAAVAVLVA

-565 AGAAHI
+565 AGVGHI

>member
-1 MRQLLTCELV
+1 
-11 CQLSAAVT
+11 
-19 SLEHMTSQT
+19 MTSQT
-28 TIDTTGPGDKA
+28 AIDSTGPGGRT
-39 PAAPSDLS
+39 PADPSQGP
-47 PASGLRGHPWFT
+47 PARGLRGHPWFT
-59 LITVAVGVMMVALDG
+59 LLTVAVGVMMVALDG

-82 AIQKDLKASFADVQW
+82 AIASDLGATFAEVQW
-97 ITNGYFLALAV
+97 ITNAYFLALAV

-137 GAIGLSSSIAAV
+137 GAIGLSDSIALV
-149 VTFRVFQGLFGALLM
+149 VVFRVFQGLFGALLM

-178 KLNMAIGIWGMVI
+178 KLNMAIGLWGMVI

-221 GAIALVLG
+221 GALALVLG
-229 LLILLD
+229 VLILLD
-235 HRAALGRGPLNEHS
+235 HRAENAP
-249 ASRSFDILGIVLLSG
+249 RSFDLLGIALLSG

-283 GRTWTFIAVSVVGF
+283 GATWAFVLGSAVLF
-297 ALFSFWETKVKEPLI
+297 AAFAYWETKVREPLI
-312 PLGLFRSVP
+312 PLALFRSVP
-321 LSAGVVLMVLMA
+321 LSAGVILMVLMA
-333 IAFMGGL
+333 VAFLGGL

-346 LQNVHGMKPID
+346 LQNVHGMSPID

-375 AGAMITKLGPRIPLA
+375 AGALITKLGPRIPLA

-396 AIAMYGMSTLQTD
+396 AVAMYGMSTLETD
-409 TGSAVMS
+409 TGSGVMS
-416 LWFALLGLG
+416 VWFALLGLG

-467 LGAVMASKVDGDL
+467 LGAVMASKVDSDL
-480 AANWKDAGLPPLTP
+480 PANWKAAGLPGLTP
-494 TQLDQASEAVQVGV
+494 AQLDQASEAVQVGA
-508 APVAKGTPE
+508 APVPKGTPE

-538 SLVACSVAVVAVFVA
+538 SLVASGVAVVAVVVA
-553 LLTKRGENAEAG
+553 LFTKRGENADAG
-565 AGAAHI
+565 AGMGHI

>member
-1 MRQLLTCELV
+1 
-11 CQLSAAVT
+11 
-19 SLEHMTSQT
+19 MTSQ
-28 TIDTTGPGDKA
+28 TIDTTGSGGDA
-39 PAAPSDLS
+39 PEVPSDGS
-47 PASGLRGHPWFT
+47 PSSSGLRGHPWFT

-82 AIQKDLKASFADVQW
+82 AIQKDLGASFADVQW

-129 VVGFAAAS
+129 VTGFAAAS
-137 GAIGLSSSIAAV
+137 GAIGLSNSIAAV
-149 VTFRVFQGLFGALLM
+149 VTFRVLQGLFGALLM

-235 HRAALGRGPLNEHS
+235 HRAENAP
-249 ASRSFDILGIVLLSG
+249 RSFDLLGIALLSG

-283 GRTWTFIAVSVVGF
+283 GKTWTFIAVSLVGF

-375 AGAMITKLGPRIPLA
+375 AGALITKLGPRIPLA

-396 AIAMYGMSTLQTD
+396 AIAMYGMSTLKVD

-480 AANWKDAGLPPLTP
+480 AGNWKDAGLPPLTP
-494 TQLDQASEAVQVGV
+494 AQLDQASEAVQVGV

-517 AIAAKI
+517 TIVAKI
-523 ADVAHDTFISGMSLA
+523 TDVAHDTFISGMSLA
-538 SLVACSVAVVAVFVA
+538 SLVACGVAVVAVFVA
-553 LLTKRGENAEAG
+553 LLTKRGANADAG
-565 AGAAHI
+565 AGVGHI

>member
-1 MRQLLTCELV
+1 
-11 CQLSAAVT
+11 
-19 SLEHMTSQT
+19 MTSQT
-28 TIDTTGPGDKA
+28 TIETAGPGDGA
-39 PAAPSDLS
+39 PAAPSGGS

-82 AIQKDLKASFADVQW
+82 AIKDDLNASFADVQW

-108 SLITA
+108 ALITA

-137 GAIGLSSSIAAV
+137 GAIGLSDSIPLV
-149 VTFRVFQGLFGALLM
+149 VTFRVLQGVFGALLM

-178 KLNMAIGIWGMVI
+178 KLNTAIGIWGMVI

-221 GAIALVLG
+221 GLLAVLLG
-229 LLILLD
+229 LVILLD
-235 HRAALGRGPLNEHS
+235 HRAENAP
-249 ASRSFDILGIVLLSG
+249 RSFDVLGIALLSV

-277 TWGWGD
+277 AWGWGD
-283 GRTWTFIAVSVVGF
+283 GRTWSFIAASVVCF
-297 ALFSFWETKVKEPLI
+297 ALFALWETKVKEPLI

-346 LQNVHGMKPID
+346 LQNVHGMSPID

-375 AGAMITKLGPRIPLA
+375 AAFLIGKLGPRVPLA

-396 AIAMYGMSTLQTD
+396 ALAMYGMSTLQTD
-409 TGSAVMS
+409 TGSGVMS

-467 LGAVMASKVDGDL
+467 LGAVMVSKVDSDL
-480 AANWKDAGLPPLTP
+480 AGNWKDAGLPPLTP
-494 TQLDQASEAVQVGV
+494 AQLAQASEAVQVGV
-508 APVAKGTPE
+508 APVSKGMPE
-517 AIAAKI
+517 AMVAKVT
-523 ADVAHDTFISGMSLA
+523 DVAHDTFISGMGLA
-538 SLVACSVAVVAVFVA
+538 SLVAAGVAVVAVFVA
-553 LLTKRGENAEAG
+553 LLTKRGVNADAG
-565 AGAAHI
+565 MGPGHI

>member
-1 MRQLLTCELV
+1 
-11 CQLSAAVT
+11 
-19 SLEHMTSQT
+19 MTSQ
-28 TIDTTGPGDKA
+28 TIDTTGSGGGKA
-39 PAAPSDLS
+39 PEAPSDGS
-47 PASGLRGHPWFT
+47 PSSGLRGHPWFT

-129 VVGFAAAS
+129 VTGFAAAS

-149 VTFRVFQGLFGALLM
+149 VTFRVLQGLFGALLM

-221 GAIALVLG
+221 GAIALLLG

-235 HRAALGRGPLNEHS
+235 HRAENAP
-249 ASRSFDILGIVLLSG
+249 RSFDVLGIALLSA

-277 TWGWGD
+277 AWGWGD
-283 GRTWTFIAVSVVGF
+283 GKTWAFLAASVLGF

-390 GGMAAT
+390 GGMASV
-396 AIAMYGMSTLQTD
+396 AIAMFGMSTLDTD

-480 AANWKDAGLPPLTP
+480 AGNWKDAGLPALTP
-494 TQLDQASEAVQVGV
+494 AQLDQASEAVQVGV
-508 APVAKGTPE
+508 APVAKGTPQ

-523 ADVAHDTFISGMSLA
+523 TDVAHDTFISGMSLA
-538 SLVACSVAVVAVFVA
+538 SLVACGVAVVAVFVA
-553 LLTKRGENAEAG
+553 LLTKRGANAEAG
-565 AGAAHI
+565 AGVGHI